1 LNPESKNL
9 KKKSK
14 ISKASSLHCCFT
26 SLILILGSCAA
37 PEYQI
42 VNQQVVQVQ
51 KGEKVGVDGEMGAIM
66 HGCLAS
72 SQSGPSIPLVVTGK
86 DILDNQRSE
95 HEDYFDCV
103 DTKIMKSDQ
112 K

>member
-1 LNPESKNL
+1 M
-9 KKKSK
+9 KKKSR
-14 ISKASSLHCCFT
+14 ILKASTLNYCFT
-26 SLILILGSCAA
+26 SFILILGSCAA

-42 VNQQVVQVQ
+42 VNQQVVQVK
-51 KGEKVGVDGEMGAIM
+51 KGETVGVEGEMGAIM

-72 SQSGPSIPLVVTGK
+72 SQNGPSIPLVVTGK
-86 DILDNQRSE
+86 DILDDQLSE

-103 DTKIMKSDQ
+103 DTKVMKSDQ

>member
-1 LNPESKNL
+1 M

-14 ISKASSLHCCFT
+14 LSKASTLNCCFT
-26 SLILILGSCAA
+26 SLMLILGSCAA
-37 PEYQI
+37 TEYQI
-42 VNQQVVQVQ
+42 VNQQVVQV
-51 KGEKVGVDGEMGAIM
+51 KNGETVGVEGEMGAIM

-72 SQSGPSIPLVVTGK
+72 SQSGPTIPLTVNGK
-86 DILDNQRSE
+86 DILNDQSLQ

>member
-1 LNPESKNL
+1 M
-9 KKKSK
+9 
-14 ISKASSLHCCFT
+14 
-26 SLILILGSCAA
+26 LILGSCVA

-42 VNQQVVQVQ
+42 VNQQVVQV
-51 KGEKVGVDGEMGAIM
+51 KNGETVGVEGEMGAIM

-86 DILDNQRSE
+86 DILNDQRSE

>member
-1 LNPESKNL
+1 M
-9 KKKSK
+9 KKKSR
-14 ISKASSLHCCFT
+14 ISKTNALSPCFAL
-26 SLILILGSCAA
+26 LILILGSCAA

-42 VNQQVVQVQ
+42 VNQQVVQVK
-51 KGEKVGVDGEMGAIM
+51 KGETVGVEGEMGAIM

-86 DILDNQRSE
+86 DILNDQRSE

>member
-1 LNPESKNL
+1 
-9 KKKSK
+9 
-14 ISKASSLHCCFT
+14 
-26 SLILILGSCAA
+26 
-37 PEYQI
+37 
-42 VNQQVVQVQ
+42 
-51 KGEKVGVDGEMGAIM
+51 MGAIM

-86 DILDNQRSE
+86 DILNDQRSE

>member
-1 LNPESKNL
+1 M
-9 KKKSK
+9 KKKSR
-14 ISKASSLHCCFT
+14 ISKTNALSPCFALLV
-26 SLILILGSCAA
+26 LISGSCAA

-42 VNQQVVQVQ
+42 VNQQVVQAK
-51 KGEKVGVDGEMGAIM
+51 KGETVGVEGEMGAIM

-72 SQSGPSIPLVVTGK
+72 NQNGPSIPLIVTGK
-86 DILDNQRSE
+86 DILNDQLSE

-103 DTKIMKSDQ
+103 DTKIMESDQ